1 MSFKTIF
8 LEVWS
13 KELGKSNSLLI
24 FIQISPRVKHELSV
38 AFASTG
44 SDIISLSPVHPC
56 HLPHRVCRTAGGR
69 EDRST
74 AYSCATE

>member
-1 MSFKTIF
+1 M
-8 LEVWS
+8 
-13 KELGKSNSLLI
+13 KSNNSLLI
-24 FIQISPRVKHELSV
+24 FIQRGPTVKHVLSV
-38 AFASTG
+38 AFASNG
-44 SDIISLSPVHPC
+44 SDIISLPPVYQC